1 MFENLAVFARGH
13 IEDPLHLVRAVLVCG
28 HIDGPLHLVRADE
41 FEVSDGPI
49 LGVLDPEIFDA
60 DDLYEMYNELAP
72 NEDFIVEPL
81 NYDGDSFDEARAVA
95 KQVHPGG
102 WQPSEDYDG
111 YVCYNGAYPFMA
123 GSKWYAIYF
132 YWVDVLDI

>member
-1 MFENLAVFARGH
+1 MFNNFV
-13 IEDPLHLVRAVLVCG
+13 ILVRASFSGL
-28 HIDGPLHLVRADE
+28 LRLARADE
-41 FEVSDGPI
+41 YDLSDGEL
-49 LGVLDPEIFDA
+49 LGFLDPEEFNA
-60 DDLYEMYNELAP
+60 DDLYDMYGELSS
-72 NEDFIVEPL
+72 NEDFEVEPL

-123 GSKWYAIYF
+123 GGKWYSIYW
-132 YWVDVLDI
+132 YWVDVMDI

>member
-1 MFENLAVFARGH
+1 MFENFV
-13 IEDPLHLVRAVLVCG
+13 VLVKSG
-28 HIDGPLHLVRADE
+28 LNGPLHLIRADE
-41 FEVSDGPI
+41 YSISTGPL
-49 LGVLDPEIFDA
+49 LGYLDPEVFNP
-60 DDLYEMYNELAP
+60 DDLYDMYRELAP

-102 WQPSEDYDG
+102 WEAASDFDG

-123 GSKWYAIYF
+123 GGKWYAIYW
-132 YWVDVLDI
+132 YWEDILDI

>member
-1 MFENLAVFARGH
+1 MENRVILFRGSFSGS
-13 IEDPLHLVRAVLVCG
+13 LRLG
-28 HIDGPLHLVRADE
+28 RADE
-41 FEVSDGPI
+41 YDLSDGEL
-49 LGVLDPEIFDA
+49 LGFLDPEEFNA
-60 DDLYEMYNELAP
+60 DDLYDMYGELSS
-72 NEDFIVEPL
+72 NEDFEVEPL

-123 GSKWYAIYF
+123 GGKWYSIYW
-132 YWVDVLDI
+132 YWVDVMDI

>member
-1 MFENLAVFARGH
+1 MENRVILFRGSFSGS
-13 IEDPLHLVRAVLVCG
+13 LRLG
-28 HIDGPLHLVRADE
+28 RADE
-41 FEVSDGPI
+41 YDLSDGEL
-49 LGVLDPEIFDA
+49 LGFLDPEEFNA
-60 DDLYEMYNELAP
+60 DDLYDMYGELSS
-72 NEDFIVEPL
+72 NEDFEVEPL

-102 WQPSEDYDG
+102 WEAASDFDG

-123 GSKWYAIYF
+123 GGKWYAIYF

>member
-1 MFENLAVFARGH
+1 MFSNYVVLVRFNRDGL
-13 IEDPLHLVRAVLVCG
+13 LHL
-28 HIDGPLHLVRADE
+28 IRADE
-41 FEVSDGPI
+41 YTISDGEI
-49 LGVLDPEIFDA
+49 LGFLDPEAFNP
-60 DDLYEMYNELAP
+60 DDLYEMYKELAP
-72 NEDFIVEPL
+72 NEDFIVERL

>member
-1 MFENLAVFARGH
+1 MENRVALIRAALSGHLLLA
-13 IEDPLHLVRAVLVCG
+13 
-28 HIDGPLHLVRADE
+28 RADE
-41 FEVSDGPI
+41 YSISDGEL
-49 LGVLDPEIFDA
+49 LGFLDPEIFDA
-60 DDLYEMYNELAP
+60 NDLCDMYSELTP
-72 NEDFIVEPL
+72 NEDFEVEPL
-81 NYDGDSFDEARAVA
+81 NYSGDDFNAAREIAR
-95 KQVHPGG
+95 QTHPGG